1 MKLPY
6 LLTNLSNATR
16 TNLLINY
23 IFKICTPGKDSPK
36 LIYEHYAFIKT
47 NKKATDKTR
56 WRFPFLHSACKNACN
71 HVLPG
76 NGEIYIWR
84 KEELFDAGSRNQN
97 NVREKV
103 LYMGALYGIIW
114 DGFEFFFMQSP
125 ETLTPETILNAKC
138 VSTCWQRIVGLQQ
151 QYTKTKNTS
160 YL

>member
-1 MKLPY
+1 MKIPIS
-6 LLTNLSNATR
+6 TFSMQKCMQPR
-16 TNLLINY
+16 TSW
-23 IFKICTPGKDSPK
+23 KQ
-36 LIYEHYAFIKT
+36 
-47 NKKATDKTR
+47 
-56 WRFPFLHSACKNACN
+56 
-71 HVLPG
+71 
-76 NGEIYIWR
+76 GEIYIWR

-125 ETLTPETILNAKC
+125 ETLTPETILNAKF